1 MIRNLI
7 AELTTNFKT
16 KVETMS
22 KISAVLLSLAV
33 FTVSFSITDVRA
45 QKFQP
50 SHTIGFSAGVS
61 SFLGDLGGS
70 KNIGRGFVKDLDI
83 QATRPALGVF
93 YKYNLN
99 YFLSFRAEVAYTQV
113 YGNDKFTKAEFYVDR
128 AYSRR
133 YRNLQFTSPIISA
146 GAMVELNLYKYE
158 IGNTDQF
165 KFAPFIGI
173 GGGGFWFDPRT
184 KDPLTGEKVKL
195 QPLGTEGQGLP
206 GYGDK
211 YKRIQPQVLGAVGLK
226 FNAGPALAM
235 TFEVIYHQTFTDYID
250 DVSNNFIDPMVF
262 YNYYDAETAAK
273 VARLH
278 NRAPELGLTDPKL
291 QVITRGGEIR
301 GDVTDNDQFFR
312 VQATFVVLLGAK
324 KGGGR
329 GNNIYRCPVW

>member
-1 MIRNLI
+1 MR
-7 AELTTNFKT
+7 
-16 KVETMS
+16 
-22 KISAVLLSLAV
+22 KISTALFW
-33 FTVSFSITDVRA
+33 FTVFSLCFNITNVNA

-50 SHTIGFSAGVS
+50 SHNIGFSTGVS

-70 KNIGRGFVKDLDI
+70 RNIGRGFVYDLNI

-99 YFLSFRAEVAYTQV
+99 YFLSFRAEAAYTQLF
-113 YGNDKFTKAEFYVDR
+113 GNDAFSKAEMYVDR
-128 AYSRR
+128 AYPRR
-133 YRNLQFTSPIISA
+133 YRNLQFTSPVISA
-146 GAMVELNLYKYE
+146 GAIIELNLYKYE
-158 IGNTDQF
+158 AGNSDQF

-195 QPLGTEGQGLP
+195 QALGTEGQGLP
-206 GYGDK
+206 GYGEK
-211 YKRIQPQVLGAVGLK
+211 YKLIQPQVLGVAGLK
-226 FNAGPALAM
+226 FNAGPSLAM

-250 DVSNNFIDPMVF
+250 DVSTNFIDPMVF

-278 NRAPELGLTDPKL
+278 NRAPELGLFDPAL
-291 QVITRGGEIR
+291 EVITRDGEIR

-312 VQATFVVLLGAK
+312 VQATFVFILGAK